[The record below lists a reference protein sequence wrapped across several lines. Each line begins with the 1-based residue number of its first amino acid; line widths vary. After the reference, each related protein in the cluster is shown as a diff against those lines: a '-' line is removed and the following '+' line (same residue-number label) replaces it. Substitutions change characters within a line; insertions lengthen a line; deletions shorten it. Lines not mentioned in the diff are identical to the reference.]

1 MFSVAA
7 KMKDAENE
15 QSTNSETQTK
25 SKIPNTFRA
34 LKHRNFQLFFA
45 GQFISLTGTW
55 MQSVAQSWLVYRL
68 TGSVVLLGLIGFASQ
83 IPVFFIAPFGGALA
97 DRYNRQKI
105 LIFTQTSAMITA
117 FVLATLTLTGN
128 IQVWHLFVIA
138 VFFGVANAFDIPTRQ
153 AFVSDMVGKEDLLNA
168 IALNSSM
175 FNGARIVGPAIAGV
189 LVAIVGEGWC
199 FLGNAVSYIA
209 VITGILLMKITP
221 VIRERK
227 GSTFSNIAE
236 GFTFVAKTPPIRG
249 LLLLLG
255 LISLMGMPY
264 AVLMPIFADKILHGS
279 SDTLGYL
286 MGASGLGA
294 LAAALILASRKEVF
308 GLGRWV
314 AFASGG
320 LGISLI
326 LFSFSGVFWLSMLCL
341 IPVGFSMMTQMS
353 SSNTLIQAM
362 VPDELRG
369 RVMSVYSMMFM
380 GMAPL
385 GALLA
390 GTLAGIMGAPYTVA
404 LGGAVCILGS
414 LIFFLR
420 LPILREEGRKMII
433 AMQMTA
439 GVPASKASFQTPT
452 LTAERKTLL
461 KS

>member
-1 MFSVAA
+1 
-7 KMKDAENE
+7 MKNAENE
-15 QSTNSETQTK
+15 QFTNSKTQTK

-68 TGSVVLLGLIGFASQ
+68 TGSVLLLGLIGFASQ
-83 IPVFFIAPFGGALA
+83 IPVFLIAPFGGAVA

-105 LIFTQTSAMITA
+105 LICTQTSAMITA

-138 VFFGVANAFDIPTRQ
+138 VCFGIANAFDIPTRQ
-153 AFVSDMVGKEDLLNA
+153 AFVTDMVGKEDLLNA

-175 FNGARIVGPAIAGV
+175 FNGARIVGPAIAGI

-199 FLGNAVSYIA
+199 FFGNAVSYIA

-221 VIRERK
+221 VIREYK
-227 GSTFSNIAE
+227 GTTFSNIAE
-236 GFTFVAKTPPIRG
+236 GFRFVAKTPPIRG

-286 MGASGLGA
+286 MGASGSGA
-294 LAAALILASRKEVF
+294 LIAALILASRKEVF

-414 LIFFLR
+414 LVFFLR
-420 LPILREEGRKMII
+420 LPNLREEGRKMII

-439 GVPASKASFQTPT
+439 GVPAAKASFQPPT
-452 LTAERKTLL
+452 LTTERETLL

>member
-1 MFSVAA
+1 
-7 KMKDAENE
+7 
-15 QSTNSETQTK
+15 
-25 SKIPNTFRA
+25 
-34 LKHRNFQLFFA
+34 
-45 GQFISLTGTW
+45 
-55 MQSVAQSWLVYRL
+55 
-68 TGSVVLLGLIGFASQ
+68 
-83 IPVFFIAPFGGALA
+83 
-97 DRYNRQKI
+97 
-105 LIFTQTSAMITA
+105 
-117 FVLATLTLTGN
+117 
-128 IQVWHLFVIA
+128 
-138 VFFGVANAFDIPTRQ
+138 
-153 AFVSDMVGKEDLLNA
+153 
-168 IALNSSM
+168 
-175 FNGARIVGPAIAGV
+175 
-189 LVAIVGEGWC
+189 
-199 FLGNAVSYIA
+199 
-209 VITGILLMKITP
+209 MKITP
-221 VIRERK
+221 VIREYK
-227 GSTFSNIAE
+227 GTTFSNIAE
-236 GFTFVAKTPPIRG
+236 GFRFVAKTPPIRG

-264 AVLMPIFADKILHGS
+264 AVLMPIFADKILGGS

-286 MGASGLGA
+286 MGASGSGA
-294 LAAALILASRKEVF
+294 LIAALILASRKEVF

-420 LPILREEGRKMII
+420 LPNLREEGRKMII

-452 LTAERKTLL
+452 LTSERETLPN
-461 KS
+461 S